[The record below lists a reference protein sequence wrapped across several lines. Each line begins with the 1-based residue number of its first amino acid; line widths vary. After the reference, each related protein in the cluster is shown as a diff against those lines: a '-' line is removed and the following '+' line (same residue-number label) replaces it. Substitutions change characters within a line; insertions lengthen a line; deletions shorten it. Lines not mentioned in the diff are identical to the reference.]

1 MGIEE
6 IPSDE
11 LIEMTALF
19 HRSFN
24 AAGCDPACHCCYTK
38 IPVGDK
44 FKLATVRIVKTDS
57 EGSQSS
63 ARMFAKDRLDVISG
77 ETDSHHRINDVS
89 REVMLCASCT
99 VDLFQE
105 KQLSKAKKD
114 VEDAENF
121 VSSGGGCFRING
133 KIVH

>member
-1 MGIEE
+1 MNVEE

-11 LIEMTALF
+11 LVGMTELF
-19 HRSFN
+19 HRAFN
-24 AAGCDPACHCCYTK
+24 AAGCNPACHCCYNK
-38 IPVGDK
+38 IPVGDN
-44 FKLATVRIVKTDS
+44 FKLATVRIVNTDYS
-57 EGSQSS
+57 DS
-63 ARMFAKDRLDVISG
+63 ARTARFFAKERLDVING
-77 ETDSHHRINDVS
+77 DIAFHHRVDDVS

-114 VEDAENF
+114 VEEANNF
-121 VSSGGGCFRING
+121 VNSGGGCFRING